1 MDDHDFMNGW
11 ARADGKCLCLLIS
24 LFSGVLAVSAFGS
37 GDPLADAAAILAASL
52 ASLASVAMALV
63 SLADTSKP
71 LSEG

>member
-1 MDDHDFMNGW
+1 MNDHDFRNGW
-11 ARADGKCLCLLIS
+11 TRADGKCLCLLIS

-52 ASLASVAMALV
+52 ASLAMAVV